1 MTGTSIKLDN
11 KKVKKRDFRK
21 IKKAFKI
28 DDRDVNKKLVCKK

>member
-11 KKVKKRDFRK
+11 KKVKKRDFSK

-28 DDRDVNKKLVCKK
+28 DDTDVNKKLVCTK